1 MALKNRKWRD
11 KKIKTANKRI
21 YRKKTKRMKENILM
35 NNIATLYQTK
45 EIDNIWIDVDL
56 EIMLLMDFN

>member
-1 MALKNRKWRD
+1 ML
-11 KKIKTANKRI
+11 
-21 YRKKTKRMKENILM
+21 ENILL